1 MKGVMRFGNK
11 GKLGTRYVSPY
22 EVLQGVGKFL
32 YDLKLHSKLD
42 SAHPVLHVCMLK
54 KCIGDPVSIPPV
66 EGLGVYKN
74 LSYE

>member
-1 MKGVMRFGNK
+1 MKWVMRSGNK